1 MSIFV
6 SSIQKGKTMKKKLFT
21 LFVVLTIL
29 ALTTVVAQAKPE
41 AGKSTCK
48 TIQDGVLTYSSG
60 HFLLGTPIPTGYDP
74 YGYNYQ
80 AHLFKG
86 SYANAYLGG
95 GKFPPYTG
103 DDATYLADNP
113 SAASTWY
120 WPYRTTQVLMKWND
134 AWLSNKDC
142 NSDGALDRHFGLT
155 SYIGSGAWITNHMW
169 DSYEYDG
176 AVCNWDWFTK
186 IIAVPSDATSFAGY
200 WYAADGTEIGGTI
213 WGEFATIQ
221 SVYNDPCAG
230 FTGLE
235 YLSPDHAGFGGW

>member
-1 MSIFV
+1 
-6 SSIQKGKTMKKKLFT
+6 MKKKLFT

-29 ALTTVVAQAKPE
+29 AFSVTVAQAQPAAK
-41 AGKSTCK
+41 GSTCT
-48 TIQDGVLTYSSG
+48 TIKDGTLTYSPS
-60 HFLLGTPIPTGYDP
+60 HYLYGTPLSTGYDA

-80 AHLFKG
+80 AHMFKG

-95 GKFPPYTG
+95 YGYPAYNG
-103 DDATYLADNP
+103 DDTAYLTENP
-113 SAASTWY
+113 GVVFTWV
-120 WPYRTTQVLMKWND
+120 WPYRTTNLLMKWND

-142 NSDGALDRHFGLT
+142 DIDGALDRHSGYP

-169 DSYEYDG
+169 DSYDDG
-176 AVCNWDWFTK
+176 SGNFCSWNYFTK
-186 IIAVPSDATSFAGY
+186 IIAAPADATKNAGI
-200 WYAADGTEIGGTI
+200 WYAVDGTEIGPAI
-213 WGEFATIQ
+213 WGDFATIQ